1 MIADFSSAQ
10 GDRIQLAMLDA
21 NSHTV
26 ANDQF
31 SFIGSDAFS
40 GEAGQLRYE
49 VASGSAPVCGDV
61 NGEGVFDFML
71 CIAGVGTMSVSD
83 FRLGSARHSDWRLN
97 KASGLVEIPAPD
109 RKGLV

>member
-1 MIADFSSAQ
+1 MSSDFSSAQ

-26 ANDQF
+26 ANDKF

-61 NGEGVFDFML
+61 NGDGVSDFML
-71 CIAGVGTMSVSD
+71 CIAGVGTMSASD
-83 FRLGSARHSDWRLN
+83 FSRSEEHTSELQSLMRISYAG
-97 KASGLVEIPAPD
+97 VC
-109 RKGLV
+109 VQ